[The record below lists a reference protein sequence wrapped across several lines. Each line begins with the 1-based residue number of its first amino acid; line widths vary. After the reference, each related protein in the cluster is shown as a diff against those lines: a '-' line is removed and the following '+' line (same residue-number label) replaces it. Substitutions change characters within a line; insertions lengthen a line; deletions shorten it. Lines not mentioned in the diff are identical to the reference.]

1 MTDFFVALGLVLV
14 IEGVLFA
21 AVPGAAKR
29 SCANILATPD
39 VLLRGVGLGAAVL
52 GLGVI
57 WLVRG

>member
-1 MTDFFVALGLVLV
+1 MTDFFAALGLVLV

-39 VLLRGVGLGAAVL
+39 GLLRGVGLGAAVL